1 MRGNSGSGKGKN
13 NNHNVT
19 LRDHER
25 AKGVSGNAI
34 HGEKKAASS
43 ADRKSARETGANT
56 SP

>member
-13 NNHNVT
+13 NNSNPT

-25 AKGVSGNAI
+25 GNGRSGEAISGDKKVASGGKRTESRGKG
-34 HGEKKAASS
+34 
-43 ADRKSARETGANT
+43 